1 MLKKASFA
9 VSRLIEFAL
18 LALGVLVFVFD
29 DPVFVMWWDL
39 LAAVYLGVRIR
50 RVARKTAGTDWRRS
64 LLGGRGGLFFTVFTS
79 VVGITCGLTIVLGT
93 GDDLVAR
100 VFGVPAVL
108 LAWAI
113 LHFGYAERYAHAY
126 YRALPERQFA
136 FPDTETP
143 VFADFA
149 YFAFTVG
156 TTFAVSDV
164 ETRTTAA
171 RSRVLSHGV
180 LSFLYNT
187 ATLGVAI
194 GVITGS

>member
-126 YRALPERQFA
+126 YQALPERQFA